1 MVLQATKIS
10 FWSTLPLFIG
20 FVLIAPFMLNTFG
33 DEFASGFEVLCILSF
48 ARLVSALTGPAGT
61 LLQMTG
67 RQVIFMKVLFM
78 GAIINIVAN
87 YFLIDIYGIIGAAI
101 STGCSIVF
109 WNLLMVYYVNKEFGF
124 LTIYIPFLSKVKNTI
139 K

>member
-1 MVLQATKIS
+1 MDRLKKIVLQSTKIS

-20 FVLIAPFMLNTFG
+20 FVLIAPFMLNMFG
-33 DEFASGFEVLCILSF
+33 DDFINGFYVLCVLSF

-67 RQVIFMKVLFM
+67 RQMIFMKVLFV

-87 YFLIDIYGIIGAAI
+87 
-101 STGCSIVF
+101 
-109 WNLLMVYYVNKEFGF
+109 
-124 LTIYIPFLSKVKNTI
+124 
-139 K
+139 